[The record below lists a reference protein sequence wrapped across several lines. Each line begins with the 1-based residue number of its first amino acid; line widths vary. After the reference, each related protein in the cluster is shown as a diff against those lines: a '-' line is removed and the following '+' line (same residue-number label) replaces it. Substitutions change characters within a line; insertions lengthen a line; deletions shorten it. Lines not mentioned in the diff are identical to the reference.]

1 MSTHVCEEGVKCL
14 PQQLPAGSSSSSLLQ
29 ACLSCDPH
37 RSLCCLLQIE
47 LSSSSGA
54 GMMAS
59 WAHRSHI
66 VVHQLVPHNS
76 LKQHMQYSSQ
86 QQAAG
91 NKVTRVYYKVLQQ
104 HAAFAWL
111 QVRDS
116 RQGSGA
122 GQGSAAAVC
131 TAAHPRQGQEGS
143 SRPRPL

>member
-1 MSTHVCEEGVKCL
+1 M
-14 PQQLPAGSSSSSLLQ
+14 
-29 ACLSCDPH
+29 
-37 RSLCCLLQIE
+37 QIE

-59 WAHRSHI
+59 WAHRPHI

-111 QVRDS
+111 QVRG
-116 RQGSGA
+116 RVQGQGSGFSGRVQQQPCA
-122 GQGSAAAVC
+122 LQHTPGMDKRAAPDIPYHLHLVVTGSMPLAA
-131 TAAHPRQGQEGS
+131 
-143 SRPRPL
+143 